1 MDHSRGVV
9 YVATGKKFVEETLI
23 SARSVHQCMPELPIA
38 LFTDL
43 AELVDVPPEPISQVF
58 LLAEVT
64 NSCRD
69 KMYPLKDSP
78 YEKTLFLD
86 TDTYMCDRVDE
97 LFDVLDK
104 FDIAAAHPPFRVQ
117 YQIPGIPECF
127 PEPNTGVILF
137 KKSAGA
143 LDVLRRWPEE
153 YKNQMASKC
162 KPHHDQ
168 HSFRA
173 ALYHSTARFLV
184 LPHEYNFRSIGPNF
198 AGKGSKVKIIHGR
211 HASFEKV
218 AARLNANLDYRV
230 FLTHPFRAFTHELL
244 TYKSVP
250 EAISDGIFQ
259 SLPEPVKKALSNL
272 RRQLTSRWSHKN

>member
-1 MDHSRGVV
+1 MTESRGVV
-9 YVATGKKFVEETLI
+9 FVATGEKFVDEALI
-23 SARSVHQCMPELPIA
+23 SVRSVKNQMPEISVC

-43 AELVDVPPEPISQVF
+43 NELVSSPPEGVDSVVR
-58 LLAEVT
+58 LTEVT
-64 NSCRD
+64 KSCLD
-69 KMYPLKDSP
+69 KMYPLVDTP
-78 YEKTLFLD
+78 YERTLFLD
-86 TDTYMCDRVDE
+86 TDTYLCDRVDE

-104 FDIAAAHPPFRVQ
+104 YDIAAAHPPFRVQ
-117 YQIPGIPECF
+117 YQISDIPECF

-137 KKSAGA
+137 RKSMAA

-153 YKNQMASKC
+153 YKAQMASEC

-173 ALYHSTARFLV
+173 ALYYSKARFLV

-230 FLTHPFRAFTHELL
+230 FLTHPFRVFTHEFL
-244 TYKSVP
+244 TYKSTF
-250 EAISDGIFQ
+250 ESISDGVFQ
-259 SLPEPVKKALSNL
+259 SLPESVRSVLSNM
-272 RRQLTSRWSHKN
+272 RR